1 MASPD
6 SPTTLDQELRRT
18 VDDLESA
25 LAQAADAAAELR
37 RLIPR
42 VSAIDAMLDELDSTL
57 HASRQ
62 RLSVGEQAPP
72 ASNHESRP
80 RLPLA
85 TMPTTEALPDAA
97 LDPWSHIATALPPSS
112 PAPGDERHVP
122 DGDVRLDSASAESA
136 GSPLLC
142 FRLEFESRPGPLDL
156 RTVDDAVSEHPAV
169 HDVALLDYDGKHAS
183 LKVWID
189 ETSSPAGVQEML
201 IERAR
206 EIFGADNDVTII
218 ALEDAA

>member
-1 MASPD
+1 MASTD
-6 SPTTLDQELRRT
+6 SPSTLDQELRRT

-25 LAQAADAAAELR
+25 LTQAADAAAELR

-57 HASRQ
+57 HASRR
-62 RLSVGEQAPP
+62 RLSAGESTPDGRDP
-72 ASNHESRP
+72 GSRP
-80 RLPLA
+80 PLPL
-85 TMPTTEALPDAA
+85 TTSRAAEALPDAA
-97 LDPWSHIATALPPSS
+97 MDPWSHIATALPPS
-112 PAPGDERHVP
+112 PVPGAEHHGREE
-122 DGDVRLDSASAESA
+122 DVRLDSPVIESA

-206 EIFGADNDVTII
+206 EIFGADNDVTIV